1 MCFGL
6 IVQRTYRRPFRI
18 TTLQFLH
25 IVVIDA
31 RTFIIFYKLFD
42 LFPDHTLIFL
52 VRPYLREE
60 F

>member
-6 IVQRTYRRPFRI
+6 MLQRTYRRPFRI

-42 LFPDHTLIFL
+42 LYLDRTLIFL
-52 VRPYLREE
+52 VQLYLQGES
-60 F
+60 